1 MFAKFQQFLH
11 KPLFGTAPK
20 PEAELVLELGEGDP
34 IDNPSATQLAL
45 ELSRLTDD
53 ADSFAVLRRRTG
65 EFVQTYRYQGGYAIE
80 YKDAGG
86 HFSSRNDP
94 QSLATTTELFQR
106 FAANDVDWKSLLNWE
121 FDGRKD
127 WIPHG

>member
-11 KPLFGTAPK
+11 KPLFGTGPK

-34 IDNPSATQLAL
+34 IDNPSASQLAL
-45 ELSRLTDD
+45 ELSRLTVENDR
-53 ADSFAVLRRRTG
+53 FAVLRRRNG
-65 EFVQTYRYQGGYAIE
+65 EFVQTIRYQDGYAIE

-86 HFSSRNDP
+86 KFSSRNDP
-94 QSLATTTELFQR
+94 QSQATTTELFQR
-106 FAANDVDWKSLLNWE
+106 FAAGDAEWKSLLAWE
-121 FDGRKD
+121 FDGRHD